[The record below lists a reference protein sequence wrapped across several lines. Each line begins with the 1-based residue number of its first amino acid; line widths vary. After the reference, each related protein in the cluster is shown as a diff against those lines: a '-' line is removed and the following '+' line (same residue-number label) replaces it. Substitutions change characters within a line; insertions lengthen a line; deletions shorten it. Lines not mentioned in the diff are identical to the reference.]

1 MAKRKLQVFDR
12 YRYGPRSVLVRGDR
26 FRVTGGPIYV
36 TDGGVQIP
44 MSERG
49 VFVFQRYCVQ
59 GAAKWIEGYRADGG
73 GHVVLWVGR
82 PWRSK
87 DIPNL
92 RRRPYRVIGKV
103 NNGNARRKRR
113 TRTSTNPSTK
123 QETSA

>member
-36 TDGGVQIP
+36 TDTGVQIP

-49 VFVFQRYCVQ
+49 VFVFHQYCVQ
-59 GAAKWIEGYRADGG
+59 GAAKWIEAYHASGG

-82 PWRSK
+82 PCRSK
-87 DIPNL
+87 AIPNL
-92 RRRPYRVIGKV
+92 RRLPYRITRKV
-103 NNGNARRKRR
+103 TGASGQ
-113 TRTSTNPSTK
+113 T
-123 QETSA
+123 AGDC